1 MQKLPQLLDV
11 KLLSSKVVKSF
22 VIKNQ
27 GNVSVV
33 KEPMRGQKAVV
44 RLDDARGDVWRWVDF
59 KANLRFL
66 SVIDGKTLKDEHTQ
80 TRSSTTSDGV
90 GHDETLQ
97 VIAIFK

>member
-1 MQKLPQLLDV
+1 
-11 KLLSSKVVKSF
+11 VVESF

-33 KEPMRGQKAVV
+33 KKPMRGQKAVV

-66 SVIDGKTLKDEHTQ
+66 SVIDGETLKDEHTQ

-97 VIAIFK
+97 VVAIFN